1 MKIWMPPSKVRHF
14 VEQNA
19 WMISGNIIFAIG
31 VNVIINPIGLY
42 NGGFMG
48 MSQLIRLFCLN
59 VLHLSVPEGVD
70 LVGIIYF
77 LVNAPLF
84 IPGYLIVGKK
94 FCIKSVVSIA
104 IGSIALAL
112 VPTPS
117 SPIIHDTLA
126 ACFVGGVIAGSG
138 AGMVMRGGS
147 SGGGGDIIGICMSIR
162 HPNAKVG
169 ILNIIMNLFVYG
181 ICLFV
186 FNIEVVIYSLIYSTV
201 LAIFLDRMFIQNI
214 NVQAMIFTKA
224 PSVADAILTQM
235 ERGVTDWAGQGAY
248 TKEESRILVT
258 MISKYEIQRLLDLV
272 HEIDPNAF
280 IIVTEGTK
288 VYGNFKKKLSD

>member
-1 MKIWMPPSKVRHF
+1 MRNLIPEKKRRFI
-14 VEQNA
+14 EQNA
-19 WMISGNIIFAIG
+19 WMICGNVIFALG
-31 VNVIINPIGLY
+31 VNIIINPIGLY

-48 MSQLIRLFCLN
+48 MAQLLRLFCLN
-59 VLHLSVPEGVD
+59 VLHVPVPSGID

-77 LVNAPLF
+77 LINAPLF
-84 IPGYLIVGKK
+84 LLAYKVVGRD
-94 FCIKSVVSIA
+94 FCVKSFISIA
-104 IGSIALAL
+104 IGSIALAI

-117 SPIIHDTLA
+117 SPVIHDTLA
-126 ACFVGGVIAGSG
+126 ACFVGGIVAGSG

-147 SGGGGDIIGICMSIR
+147 SGGGGDIIGICMAIR

-169 ILNIIMNLFVYG
+169 VLNIIMNTFVYS

-186 FNIEVVIYSLIYSTV
+186 FNIEVVIYSLIYSTI

-214 NVQAMIFTKA
+214 NVQAMVFTKN
-224 PSVADAILTQM
+224 STVTDAILVQM
-235 ERGVTDWAGQGAY
+235 DRGVTDWSGEGAF
-248 TKEESRILVT
+248 TKEKSYILVT
-258 MISKYEIQRLLDLV
+258 MISKYEIERLLGIV
-272 HEIDPNAF
+272 RGIDPNAF

>member
-1 MKIWMPPSKVRHF
+1 MRNWIPEKKRRFI
-14 VEQNA
+14 EQNA
-19 WMISGNIIFAIG
+19 WMVAGNVIFALG
-31 VNVIINPIGLY
+31 VNIIINPIGLY

-48 MSQLIRLFCLN
+48 MSQLLRLFCLN
-59 VLHLSVPEGVD
+59 VLHVPVPAGID

-77 LVNAPLF
+77 LINAPLF
-84 IPGYLIVGKK
+84 ILAYKVVGRD
-94 FCIKSVVSIA
+94 FCVKSVISIA
-104 IGSIALAL
+104 IGSIALAV

-117 SPIIHDTLA
+117 SPVIHDTLA
-126 ACFVGGVIAGSG
+126 ACFVGGIVAGSG

-147 SGGGGDIIGICMSIR
+147 SGGGGDILGICMAIR

-169 ILNIIMNLFVYG
+169 VLNIIMNTFVYG

-186 FNIEVVIYSLIYSTV
+186 FNIEVVIYSLIYSTI

-214 NVQAMIFTKA
+214 NVQAMVFTKN
-224 PSVADAILTQM
+224 STVSDAILTQM
-235 ERGVTDWAGQGAY
+235 DRGVTDWSGEGAY
-248 TKEESRILVT
+248 TKEKSYILVT
-258 MISKYEIQRLLDLV
+258 MISKYEIERLLSV
-272 HEIDPNAF
+272 VRSIDPNAF

>member
-1 MKIWMPPSKVRHF
+1 MNKILTEKNKHF
-14 VEQNA
+14 IEQNA
-19 WMISGNIIFAIG
+19 WMIAGNIIFAIG

-48 MSQLIRLFCLN
+48 LSQLLRLFCLN
-59 VLHLSVPEGVD
+59 VLHLSVPEGID

-84 IPGYLIVGKK
+84 ILGYKIVGKK
-94 FCIKSVVSIA
+94 FCVKSVISIA
-104 IGSIALAL
+104 IGSLALAL
-112 VPTPS
+112 IPTPS

-147 SGGGGDIIGICMSIR
+147 SGGGGDIIGICMSIL

-169 ILNIIMNLFVYG
+169 ILNIAMNMFVYG

-186 FNIEVVIYSLIYSTV
+186 FDIEVVIYSIIYSTV

-214 NVQAMIFTKA
+214 NVQAMVFTKNHT
-224 PSVADAILTQM
+224 VTDAILTKM
-235 ERGVTDWAGQGAY
+235 ERGVTDWTGQGAY
-248 TKEESRILVT
+248 TKEASNILVT
-258 MISKYEIQRLLDLV
+258 MISKYEIQLLLDIV
-272 HEIDPNAF
+272 HEIDPDAF

>member
-1 MKIWMPPSKVRHF
+1 MRNWIPEKKRRFI
-14 VEQNA
+14 EQNA
-19 WMISGNIIFAIG
+19 WMVAGNVIFALG
-31 VNVIINPIGLY
+31 VNIIINPIGLY

-48 MSQLIRLFCLN
+48 MSQLLRLFCLN
-59 VLHLSVPEGVD
+59 VLHVPVPAGID

-77 LVNAPLF
+77 LINAPLF
-84 IPGYLIVGKK
+84 ILAYKVVGRD
-94 FCIKSVVSIA
+94 FCVKSVISIA
-104 IGSIALAL
+104 IGSIALAV

-117 SPIIHDTLA
+117 SPVIHDTLA
-126 ACFVGGVIAGSG
+126 ACFVGGIVAGSG

-147 SGGGGDIIGICMSIR
+147 SGGGGDILGICMAIR

-169 ILNIIMNLFVYG
+169 VLNIIMNTFVYG

-186 FNIEVVIYSLIYSTV
+186 FNIEVVIYSLIYSTI

-214 NVQAMIFTKA
+214 NVQAMVFTKN
-224 PSVADAILTQM
+224 STVSDAILTQM
-235 ERGVTDWAGQGAY
+235 DRGVTDWSGEGAY
-248 TKEESRILVT
+248 TKEKSYILVT
-258 MISKYEIQRLLDLV
+258 MISKYEIERLLSV
-272 HEIDPNAF
+272 VRGIDPNAF

>member
-1 MKIWMPPSKVRHF
+1 MRNWIPEKKRRFI
-14 VEQNA
+14 EQNA
-19 WMISGNIIFAIG
+19 WMVAGNVIFALG
-31 VNVIINPIGLY
+31 VNIIINPIGLY

-48 MSQLIRLFCLN
+48 MSQLLRLFCLN
-59 VLHLSVPEGVD
+59 VLHVPVPAGID

-77 LVNAPLF
+77 LINAPLF
-84 IPGYLIVGKK
+84 ILAYKVVGRD
-94 FCIKSVVSIA
+94 FCVKSVISIA
-104 IGSIALAL
+104 IGSIALAV

-117 SPIIHDTLA
+117 SPVIHDTLA
-126 ACFVGGVIAGSG
+126 ACFVGGIVAGSG

-147 SGGGGDIIGICMSIR
+147 SGGGGDILGICMAIR

-169 ILNIIMNLFVYG
+169 VLNIIMNTFVYG

-186 FNIEVVIYSLIYSTV
+186 FNIEVVIYSLIYSTI

-214 NVQAMIFTKA
+214 NVQAMVFTKNSTVSA
-224 PSVADAILTQM
+224 AILTQM
-235 ERGVTDWAGQGAY
+235 DRGVTDWSGEGAY
-248 TKEESRILVT
+248 TKEKSYILVT
-258 MISKYEIQRLLDLV
+258 MISKYEIERLLSV
-272 HEIDPNAF
+272 VRGIDPNAF